1 MAEKKIKD
9 RVYKVDPIPAS
20 EAIAL
25 YADIV
30 RIAGHGTGR
39 LPAIIMGLS
48 QKDQEGQFLSDIS
61 ALMALTDILN
71 SSSSAEVRDLIK
83 RIVEIAMIQ
92 RPSKAYEQV
101 DLDGDFTGRL
111 SEIPEV
117 SSFVLKEQ
125 FSDFFIGSGGN
136 GIIAKMTAL
145 LR

>member
-9 RVYKVDPIPAS
+9 RVYKVDPMAAS
-20 EAIAL
+20 AAIEL

-39 LPAIIMGLS
+39 LPAIIMGLTR
-48 QKDQEGQFLSDIS
+48 KDQEGQFMSDIG

-71 SSSSAEVRDLIK
+71 GSSSTEVRDLIK
-83 RIVEIAMIQ
+83 RIVEVAMIQ
-92 RPSKAYEQV
+92 RASKAYEQV

-111 SEIPEV
+111 SDIPEV
-117 SSFVLKEQ
+117 AAYVLKEQ

>member
-20 EAIAL
+20 NAIEL

-30 RIAGHGTGR
+30 RIAGQGTSR
-39 LPAIIMGLS
+39 LPAIIVGLS
-48 QKDQEGQFLSDIS
+48 QKDGEGQLMSDVS
-61 ALMALTDILN
+61 ALMALTDIL
-71 SSSSAEVRDLIK
+71 SGSSSAEISGLVR

-92 RPSKAYEQV
+92 RPSKAYEPV

-111 SEIPEV
+111 SDIPEV
-117 SSFVLKEQ
+117 AAFVLKEQ

-136 GIIAKMTAL
+136 GIIARMTAL